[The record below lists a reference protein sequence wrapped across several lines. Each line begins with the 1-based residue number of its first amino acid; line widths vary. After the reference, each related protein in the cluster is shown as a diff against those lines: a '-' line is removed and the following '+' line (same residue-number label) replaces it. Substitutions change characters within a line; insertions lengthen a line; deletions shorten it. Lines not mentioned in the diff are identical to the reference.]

1 MDGKTALLA
10 LLDESASYRET
21 GFSIDLKKAP
31 DRWHRCV
38 SALGL
43 RESCAVMADA
53 LCGEYQSRYGR
64 EFLFSAPCVAWEI
77 RYHLAAYMWAMGH
90 PGYRR
95 NVTTYLFSR
104 KKLILHCQE
113 IDISTADIAS
123 RRQRIMFGYKRG
135 VRPVYR
141 STGADPFRRG
151 GAK

>member
-53 LCGEYQSRYGR
+53 LCGEYQSRYGSSCSPPPAWPGR
-64 EFLFSAPCVAWEI
+64 SGTIWPPICGPWAIPDTGGTLPLICSA
-77 RYHLAAYMWAMGH
+77 GK
-90 PGYRR
+90 
-95 NVTTYLFSR
+95 S
-104 KKLILHCQE
+104 
-113 IDISTADIAS
+113 
-123 RRQRIMFGYKRG
+123 
-135 VRPVYR
+135 
-141 STGADPFRRG
+141 
-151 GAK
+151 

>member
-38 SALGL
+38 SAQGL

-64 EFLFSAPCVAWEI
+64 EFLFSAPLRGLGDPVPSGRLYVGHGLSRIPEE
-77 RYHLAAYMWAMGH
+77 RYHLSVQ
-90 PGYRR
+90 PE
-95 NVTTYLFSR
+95 
-104 KKLILHCQE
+104 K
-113 IDISTADIAS
+113 
-123 RRQRIMFGYKRG
+123 
-135 VRPVYR
+135 
-141 STGADPFRRG
+141 ADPPLSGDRYLHRRYRQPPAAG
-151 GAK
+151 DVRV